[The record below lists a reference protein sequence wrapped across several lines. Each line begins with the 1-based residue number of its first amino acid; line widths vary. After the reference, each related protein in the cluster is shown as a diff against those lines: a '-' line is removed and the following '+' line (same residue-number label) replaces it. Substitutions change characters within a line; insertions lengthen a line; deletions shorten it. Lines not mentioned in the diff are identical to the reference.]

1 MRDASAAIPGQVWAL
16 ESPIIL
22 LDTCTGEEVMPV
34 VFIQDYIAD
43 EDIGNN
49 KEVFYA
55 FMVLPQSAEP
65 VLETPLEKW
74 QHYPFVESY
83 DLGDVPCDPAVGC
96 VSILHPVYVRRD
108 WCKVLLADFGVTATY
123 TFWKKVMD
131 WAMSQSPALKDDAQE
146 NEVGGY
152 SLTELSEMLKD
163 CYRLEAGDAV

>member
-1 MRDASAAIPGQVWAL
+1 MFTEENRNTPQLPQKLRDIIAARLSAKTAYQMRDASAAIPGQVWAL
-16 ESPIIL
+16 ESPIML

-96 VSILHPVYVRRD
+96 VSILHP
-108 WCKVLLADFGVTATY
+108 
-123 TFWKKVMD
+123 
-131 WAMSQSPALKDDAQE
+131 
-146 NEVGGY
+146 
-152 SLTELSEMLKD
+152 
-163 CYRLEAGDAV
+163 